1 MARTRT
7 AEQAGNGHVTLSDRD
22 GSDAPSRPG
31 LTTRI
36 LREVADQAVRRIPRA
51 DLDERDPDFIRER
64 LPMLWLAAS
73 IWYRGEVRGLGN
85 IPESGPV
92 LLVGNHSGGNM
103 TPDTIVFT
111 LAFNTYFGVER
122 RFYQLA
128 HNLVLSMPGLG
139 QLRKFGTVAASHAN
153 ARKALSS
160 GAALLVYPGGD
171 YEVHRPSWSRN
182 RVDFGGRKGF
192 IRLAL
197 DQNVPIVPVV
207 SIGGQE
213 TALFVSRGEGLARLL
228 RLDRMFRLKVLPI
241 SIALPWGLNIG
252 DMLGH
257 IPLPAKITIETLPPI
272 DLRAEFGEE
281 PDVDEIYD
289 HLVRLM
295 QETLDALAAERRLPV
310 IG

>member
-1 MARTRT
+1 MARTGT
-7 AEQAGNGHVTLSDRD
+7 AEKPTNGQVTLPEPEAANGGARRSLVARV
-22 GSDAPSRPG
+22 
-31 LTTRI
+31 
-36 LREVADQAVRRIPRA
+36 LREVAGQATRRIPRA

-85 IPESGPV
+85 IPETGPV
-92 LLVGNHSGGNM
+92 LLVGNHSGGNL
-103 TPDTIVFT
+103 TPDTLVFT

-122 RFYQLA
+122 AFFQLA

-139 QLRKFGTVAASHAN
+139 QLRKFGTVAASHEN
-153 ARKALSS
+153 ARKALGA

-171 YEVHRPSWSRN
+171 YEVHRPTWERN
-182 RVDFGGRKGF
+182 RVNFGGRKGF
-192 IRLAL
+192 IRLAI
-197 DQNVPIVPVV
+197 DQNVPVVPVV

-213 TALFVSRGEGLARLL
+213 TALFLSRGERLAKLLGL
-228 RLDRMFRLKVLPI
+228 DKMFRLKVLPI
-241 SIALPWGLNIG
+241 SLALPWGINVG

-272 DLRAEFGEE
+272 DLREEFGPE
-281 PDVDEIYD
+281 PDVDEVYD

-295 QETLDALAAERRLPV
+295 QDTLDALAAERRLPI